1 MSGPVLPTGGGDP
14 HARPGGAAQRP
25 RVALALGAGGAR
37 GYAHIGA
44 LQVLRER
51 GYEVTTIAGS
61 SMGALVGG
69 LYAAGALDE
78 FEAWARGLGQV
89 DVLRLLNVSLVGPGA
104 IRAEKVFALVSELV
118 DGVRIEEL
126 PFPYT
131 AVATDLVNGREVWFQ
146 HGPLD
151 AAIRASISLPGIFAP
166 VMLNG
171 RLLVDGGLMDPVP
184 IAPTAAVPTDLTIA
198 ISLGGN
204 PHDRAGASA
213 TGETTD
219 LRPVEEWRERFR
231 RGAARFLDGDLNMSR
246 LATRAGG
253 PGGGVGAG
261 AAPGSAAVEA
271 ADAAAASDAGFEAL
285 PAGLTKVDVMQQSLE
300 AMQAIIAR
308 YRLAGFPPDVLITI
322 PRDAARTLD
331 FHRAAAMIELGRE
344 RTIAALDQ
352 HVLAT
357 GGAAH

>member
-1 MSGPVLPTGGGDP
+1 MSGLVLPPEGPPRAAPD
-14 HARPGGAAQRP
+14 GAAPRT

-44 LQVLRER
+44 LQVLHER

-89 DVLRLLNVSLVGPGA
+89 DVLRLMDVSFVGPGA

-126 PFPYT
+126 PFPFT
-131 AVATDLVNGREVWFQ
+131 AVATDLVGGREVWFQ

-171 RLLVDGGLMDPVP
+171 RLLVDGGLMDPIP

-198 ISLGGN
+198 VSLGGN
-204 PHDRAGASA
+204 PHDRVGSSA

-219 LRPVEEWRERFR
+219 RRPVEEWRERFKR
-231 RGAARFLDGDLNMSR
+231 SAARFLDGELTMSR
-246 LATRAGG
+246 LTARQ
-253 PGGGVGAG
+253 GAESIDT
-261 AAPGSAAVEA
+261 AAAVAEQ
-271 ADAAAASDAGFEAL
+271 GFEAL

-308 YRLAGFPPDVLITI
+308 YRLAGFPPDVLVTI

-331 FHRAAAMIELGRE
+331 FHRAATLIDLGRE

-352 HVLAT
+352 HAVIA
-357 GGAAH
+357 GVAPH